1 MENEIIHGD
10 CLDGMRQ
17 IPDQFIDLTITS
29 PPYDGLRTYNGYSFD
44 FESIARELFRVT
56 KPGGV
61 VVWVV
66 ADATVNGSETGASFR
81 QALFFKEVGFNLHDT
96 MIWYKGTCRFP
107 DTVRYYDAFEYVF
120 VVSKGMPKTINL
132 IADKKN
138 KYGGTAVHGTSR
150 QADGSLTRKS
160 GHNKRE
166 VKEYGVRFNVWEI
179 PNAGIPG
186 NEHPA
191 TFPEKL
197 AEDHIVS
204 WTDPGDLVMDIFTG
218 SGTTAKMAIANERKF
233 IGFEISEEYVKIAR
247 SRIEFV
253 QPVINF

>member
-17 IPDQFIDLTITS
+17 IPDEFIDLTITS

-66 ADATVNGSETGASFR
+66 ADATVNGSETGTSFR

-138 KYGGTAVHGTSR
+138 KYGGTAIHGTSR

-166 VKEYGVRFNVWEI
+166 VKEYGVRFNVWEL
-179 PNAGIPG
+179 PNTGIPG